1 MLAHCMLWPCVCL
14 RWSVAS
20 ECSIKMARHIIV
32 QLMRHVDPGNLV
44 FWCQLLNS
52 SGVNSV
58 CAKSTASIAMGQ
70 GDMPPQYLDRGY
82 YHECPRLFKKSSR
95 LCWFR
100 GIFISPKHCFTLVLT
115 KRLQLLGEFVPQTPY
130 YQDLDPAGGL
140 PSPESLLCPQL
151 WRQIYAYV
159 PNTCGIGKISN
170 FWPITC
176 HIIKNYQL
184 CKQTM

>member
-1 MLAHCMLWPCVCL
+1 MALCLSQTVCQ
-14 RWSVAS
+14 SVAS
-20 ECSIKMARHIIV
+20 ECSFKMARHIIV
-32 QLMRHVDPGNLV
+32 QLMLHVDPGNLV

-58 CAKSTASIAMGQ
+58 RTKSTVLIAMGQ
-70 GDMPPQYLDRGY
+70 GDMPPNIWTGGY
-82 YHECPRLFKKSSR
+82 YHECPPLFKKSSC
-95 LCWFR
+95 LCWFH
-100 GIFISPKHCFTLVLT
+100 GILFHQNTYFTLVLT

-130 YQDLDPAGGL
+130 QDLGPAGGL

-151 WRQIYAYV
+151 WRQIDAYV
-159 PNTCGIGKISN
+159 PSTCGIGKISN

-184 CKQTM
+184 YKQTM